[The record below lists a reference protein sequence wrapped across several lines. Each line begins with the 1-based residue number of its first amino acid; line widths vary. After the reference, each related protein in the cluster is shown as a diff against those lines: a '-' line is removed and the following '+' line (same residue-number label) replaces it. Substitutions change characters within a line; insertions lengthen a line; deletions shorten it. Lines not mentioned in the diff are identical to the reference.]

1 MAIRTALQKLAEQ
14 KPQQQEPQGACD
26 RADRDGKAVFADLPF
41 RLGDDP
47 LSNEILR
54 EPYRDPLHSGASSY
68 WIYLVFSP

>member
-1 MAIRTALQKLAEQ
+1 MQDGDQDRAAEELAEQ
-14 KPQQQEPQGACD
+14 EHQGAGD
-26 RADRDGKAVFADLPF
+26 RADRDGKAVFVDLPF